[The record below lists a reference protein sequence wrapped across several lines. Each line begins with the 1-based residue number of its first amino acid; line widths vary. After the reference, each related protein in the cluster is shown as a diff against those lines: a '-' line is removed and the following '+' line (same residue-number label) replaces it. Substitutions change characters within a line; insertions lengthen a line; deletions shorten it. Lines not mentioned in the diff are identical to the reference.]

1 MTAIPTQWSHNN
13 ITVCHLFRQSS
24 QKSKPLFKTSTENPA
39 QPVCPSKY
47 GVNLITLLAATMLII
62 LAMKNWQNPVP
73 VQKLCPNSEV
83 IPMALYLG
91 MFVCLF
97 DMGLRSSLAF
107 SNGGSS
113 IPQLKSVISDFS
125 STWKILFET
134 KQFRRGFMP
143 PQLKT
148 KQTKQCLVSLTLIIH
163 NFATRTICVNL
174 FVL

>member
-1 MTAIPTQWSHNN
+1 MTAIPTEWSHNN
-13 ITVCHLFRQSS
+13 ITVCHLFHPSS
-24 QKSKPLFKTSTENPA
+24 QKSKLLFKTSTENPA
-39 QPVCPSKY
+39 QPVYPSKY
-47 GVNLITLLAATMLII
+47 GVNLTLLVATMLII
-62 LAMKNWQNPVP
+62 LVMANQQNRVL

-163 NFATRTICVNL
+163 NFATRICVNL

>member
-1 MTAIPTQWSHNN
+1 MTAIPTEWSHNN
-13 ITVCHLFRQSS
+13 ITVCHLFHPSS
-24 QKSKPLFKTSTENPA
+24 QKSKLLFKTSTENPA
-39 QPVCPSKY
+39 QPVYPSKY
-47 GVNLITLLAATMLII
+47 GVNLTLLVATMLII
-62 LAMKNWQNPVP
+62 LVMANQQNRVL